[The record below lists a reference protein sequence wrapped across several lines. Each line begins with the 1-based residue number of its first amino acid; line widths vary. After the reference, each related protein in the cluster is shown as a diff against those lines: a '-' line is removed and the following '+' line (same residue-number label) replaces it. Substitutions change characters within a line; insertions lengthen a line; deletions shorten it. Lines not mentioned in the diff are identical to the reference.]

1 VPGGVS
7 SRGPA
12 CRSHIGCPRWSCGSH
27 LACAGRASLDVEAMR
42 ALKRRL
48 SDIVYRTM
56 LGDAL
61 RPAQPGATTAAGTG
75 PGGHSGAATNSSAVD
90 SNPGIDPSEKSLP
103 GPATDQPTTPLP
115 TAS

>member
-1 VPGGVS
+1 M
-7 SRGPA
+7 
-12 CRSHIGCPRWSCGSH
+12 
-27 LACAGRASLDVEAMR
+27 EAMR

-61 RPAQPGATTAAGTG
+61 SPARTSPTGATAADRTG
-75 PGGHSGAATNSSAVD
+75 PGGHSGAAQNSSAVD

-103 GPATDQPTTPLP
+103 GPATNQPTTPLA
-115 TAS
+115 TAP